1 MKTMHDHKLIRCPK
15 LGDEMTFSYCLR
27 ESVDL
32 PCSRIVH
39 CWSSCFDVAAFLK
52 ELLTPQQWNNFN
64 NSRQN
69 DKVTSLIELIEAA
82 KAKK

>member
-1 MKTMHDHKLIRCPK
+1 MKTEHDHKLIRCPK
-15 LGDEMTFSYCLR
+15 LGDEMTFAYCLR

-32 PCSRIVH
+32 PCSRIVR
-39 CWSSCFDVAAFLK
+39 CWSSCFDVAVFLK
-52 ELLTPQQWNNFN
+52 EVLTPEQWNMFS

-69 DKVTSLIELIEAA
+69 DKVSSLIELIETA